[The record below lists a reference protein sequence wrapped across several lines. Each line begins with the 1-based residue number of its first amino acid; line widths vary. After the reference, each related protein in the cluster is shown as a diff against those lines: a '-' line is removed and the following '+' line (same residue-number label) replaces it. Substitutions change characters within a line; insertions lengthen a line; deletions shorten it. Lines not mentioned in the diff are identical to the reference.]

1 VLKGFSITTTRLTK
15 LSESLRILRPGSLA
29 WPSGQAGQASNL
41 DALALN
47 AGPSLI
53 YLTGLHFHLSE
64 RPVVALFTA
73 DHEPVII
80 LPELEILKLTGLP
93 YEITAFPYS
102 ENPAEWDGVFR
113 KAVKSLGL
121 DGKRIG
127 VEPRAMRLLEFR
139 HVKAGAPEA
148 DFPDASEV
156 VSRLRVR
163 KDADEVAA
171 LRKAVKVAQ
180 SALEATLS
188 LVKISMS
195 EKELAAELVVQL
207 LQHGSQS
214 EMPFAPIVSSGPNSA
229 NPHASPSDRR
239 LQPGDLLVVDWGA
252 SVAGYISDLTR
263 TFAVGEVEAEYR
275 KIHQIVLE
283 ANAAG
288 RAAARPGV
296 PCANVDKAAREVIEK
311 AGYGQYFTH
320 RTGHGIGMEGH
331 EEPYMRGDNMQLLE
345 PGMAFTV
352 EPGIYLPGRNGVR
365 IEDNMVITVDGS
377 ECLSGVER
385 GLQVVG

>member
-1 VLKGFSITTTRLTK
+1 MTTTRLTK
-15 LSESLRILRPGSLA
+15 LLEPLQT
-29 WPSGQAGQASNL
+29 SGM

-47 AGPSLI
+47 PSPSLI

-64 RPVVALFTA
+64 RPVVAIFTA
-73 DHEPVII
+73 DHAPVIV
-80 LPELEILKLTGLP
+80 LPELEMLKLTGLP
-93 YEITAFPYS
+93 YEVTAFPYP

-113 KAVKSLGL
+113 RAVQSLGL

-148 DFPDASEV
+148 DFPDASDV

-163 KDADEVAA
+163 KDADEIAA
-171 LRKAVKVAQ
+171 MRKAVKVAQ
-180 SALEATLS
+180 SALEATLP
-188 LVKISMS
+188 LLKVGMS

-207 LQHGSQS
+207 LRNGSQS
-214 EMPFAPIVSSGPNSA
+214 EMPFAPIVSGGPNSA
-229 NPHASPSDRR
+229 NPHASPSERR

-252 SVAGYISDLTR
+252 CVDGYISDLTR
-263 TFAVGEVEAEYR
+263 TFAVREVEAEYR

-288 RAAARPGV
+288 RAAAKPGV
-296 PCANVDKAAREVIEK
+296 PCANVDKAAREVIDK
-311 AGYGQYFTH
+311 AGYGLYFTH

-352 EPGIYLPGRNGVR
+352 EPGIYLPGSNGVR
-365 IEDNMVITVDGS
+365 IEDNVVITEDGA
-377 ECLSGVER
+377 ECLSDVLRELR
-385 GLQVVG
+385 VVG

>member
-1 VLKGFSITTTRLTK
+1 MTTTRLIK
-15 LSESLRILRPGSLA
+15 LLESLQT
-29 WPSGQAGQASNL
+29 SGW

-47 AGPSLI
+47 PSPSLT

-64 RPVVALFTA
+64 RPVVAIFTV
-73 DHEPVII
+73 DHAPVII

-93 YEITAFPYS
+93 YEMTAFPYS

-113 KAVKSLGL
+113 KAVQSLGL

-139 HVKAGAPEA
+139 HIKAGAPEA

-180 SALEATLS
+180 SALEATLPM
-188 LVKISMS
+188 VKVGMS
-195 EKELAAELVVQL
+195 EKEVAAELVVQL
-207 LQHGSQS
+207 LRHGSQS
-214 EMPFAPIVSSGPNSA
+214 EMPFAPIVSGGPNSA

-239 LQPGDLLVVDWGA
+239 LQSGDLLVVDWGA

-288 RAAARPGV
+288 RAAAKPSV

-311 AGYGQYFTH
+311 AGYGVYFTH

-331 EEPYMRGDNMQLLE
+331 EEPYLRGDNMQLLE
-345 PGMAFTV
+345 PGMAITV
-352 EPGIYLPGRNGVR
+352 EPGIYLPGRNGAR
-365 IEDNMVITVDGS
+365 IEDNLVITEGGA
-377 ECLSGVER
+377 ECLSDMPRELR
-385 GLQVVG
+385 VVG

>member
-1 VLKGFSITTTRLTK
+1 MITSCLTK
-15 LSESLRILRPGSLA
+15 LSAALRTGS
-29 WPSGQAGQASNL
+29 L

-47 AGPSLI
+47 VGPSLT

-64 RPVVALFTA
+64 RPVVVIFAA
-73 DHEPVII
+73 DNAPLIV
-80 LPELEILKLTGLP
+80 LPELEMLKLVDLP
-93 YEITAFPYS
+93 YAIKAFPYP
-102 ENPAEWDGVFR
+102 ENPTEWEGVFR
-113 KAVKSLGL
+113 KAVQSLGL
-121 DGKRIG
+121 DGKHIG

-139 HVKAGAPEA
+139 HIQAGAPEA

-163 KDADEVAA
+163 KDPDEIAA
-171 LRKAVKVAQ
+171 MRRAVKVAQ
-180 SALEATLS
+180 NALEATIPFIK
-188 LVKISMS
+188 VGMT
-195 EKELAAELVVQL
+195 EKELAAELTVQL
-207 LQHGSQS
+207 LRSGSQP
-214 EMPFAPIVSSGPNSA
+214 EMPFSPIVSGGPNSA
-229 NPHASPSDRR
+229 NPHASPSERK

-252 SVAGYISDLTR
+252 SVDGYISDLTR
-263 TFAVGEVEAEYR
+263 TFAVGEVDAEYR

-288 RAAARPGV
+288 RAAARPAV
-296 PCANVDKAAREVIEK
+296 PCADVDKAARAVIEK